1 MYFRFERRGK
11 IEFHLNVVEPSV
23 DVVVLLHEVIKGPHL
38 GTESWQHVSFI
49 PGQVSGVDG
58 RVEVIRTM
66 LVRLQVIL
74 LKILQYRVLRLLHLE
89 LVFIIIFQGPEQC
102 LQRLI

>member
-1 MYFRFERRGK
+1 MEEKGK
-11 IEFHLNVVEPSV
+11 KSKFYLNIVEPSV
-23 DVVVLLHEVIKGPHL
+23 DIVVLLHEVIKGPHL

-66 LVRLQVIL
+66 LVRLEVIF
-74 LKILQYRVLRLLHLE
+74 LKILQYRVLRLLHL
-89 LVFIIIFQGPEQC
+89 
-102 LQRLI
+102 